1 MGCTEAG
8 TRVLPLA
15 RKPLND
21 FHLCNYAC
29 VTRKRTQNCKTN
41 MNINYY
47 KQSRMLL
54 GAALIVA
61 QAALVSTYAGDASEN
76 RGQLSAADYKFAKQA
91 ARRPPWSRRC

>member
-21 FHLCNYAC
+21 FHVCNYAC

-41 MNINYY
+41 MNIDYY

-61 QAALVSTYAGDASEN
+61 QAALVSTYADETSEN
-76 RGQLSAADYKFAKQA
+76 RGPLSAAAYKLDRKST
-91 ARRPPWSRRC
+91 RLNSSHLG